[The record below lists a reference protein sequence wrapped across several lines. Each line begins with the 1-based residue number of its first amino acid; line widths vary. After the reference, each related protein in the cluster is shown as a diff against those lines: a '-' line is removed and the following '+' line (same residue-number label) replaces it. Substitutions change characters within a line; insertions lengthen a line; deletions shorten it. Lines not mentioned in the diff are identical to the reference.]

1 MRGKRISGRL
11 VDATPETLII
21 ETPGGS
27 IFIEFREEE
36 RIIMLDPSVWAEVSR
51 LLREMESRRD
61 ASKERK

>member
-1 MRGKRISGRL
+1 LRGKRIPGRL

-36 RIIMLDPSVWAEVSR
+36 RIVMVDPSVWAEVSR
-51 LLREMESRRD
+51 LLREMEGHRD
-61 ASKERK
+61 TSEERK